1 MKRTRKLLAGL
12 TATVLLLS
20 LLPTTALAAPQSS
33 YTSESGITVN
43 VTPLPAVMK
52 DSSHKGEGVFVEEQS
67 GTYTFYDVNGSKLG
81 TGSGYTLMGN
91 FRNGR
96 APVKAYNPNTA
107 EDSYGYIDRTGAL
120 VISPQFKDAMDFSD
134 GIARVKPGEDYV
146 YIDTAGARITD
157 RSFNDI
163 YDFNDGV
170 ALAAIPC
177 EGTGPAARN
186 WGNHYIVI
194 DKSGNT
200 VCEFP
205 AERQDHNDEN
215 GSWYVMVDI
224 LQPAADST
232 FHNGCV
238 LVQDEDD
245 KMYLMDKAGTLRPL
259 PELNGATPLTY
270 LGNDRLLVGKNSKQA
285 IMSMDGAM
293 LLPYLYD
300 YMELRDVRFDYNVA
314 KLAKGITQFGVID
327 VTGSMVVPV
336 DWSSDFH
343 SIEDFVDGMA
353 VGWEYVGGV
362 NRTPYLFWASDS
374 PYGPGATGQK
384 PSTPQPTPTP
394 APTPTPE
401 TPKNLAYASTQTV
414 TVDGKAVEF
423 QMYALKDANGNDTNY
438 VKLRDVAATLNGTPA
453 QFEVSWDGAVNIV
466 TGQPYTPNGSEMSTP
481 FTGDRAYTVPT
492 SETKVN
498 GSAAALESIVL
509 TDDSGNGY
517 TYYKIRDL
525 GTALGFT
532 VDWSAEQGV
541 FIQTN

>member
-43 VTPLPAVMK
+43 VTPLPAELAHAK
-52 DSSHKGEGVFVEEQS
+52 HIGDGVLMVEEND
-67 GTYTFYDVNGSKLG
+67 TYTFYDVNGNKLG
-81 TGSGYTLMGN
+81 TGSGYDLKGN
-91 FRNGR
+91 FNSGL
-96 APVKAYNPNTA
+96 APVSLYDPYTGETAY
-107 EDSYGYIDRTGAL
+107 SYINKTGSLAF
-120 VISPQFKDAMDFSD
+120 SARFQDASAYSE
-134 GIARVKPGEDYV
+134 GIAWVELNGKNL
-146 YIDTAGARITD
+146 YIDTNGMGITTQNFG
-157 RSFNDI
+157 RT
-163 YDFNDGV
+163 YDFHDGV
-170 ALAAIPC
+170 AVAQLRSTSSEYSHDGRQI
-177 EGTGPAARN
+177 G
-186 WGNHYIVI
+186 HYVVI
-194 DKSGNT
+194 DKSGNIVGHFPQRRVDYEPALGWWYMEDT
-200 VCEFP
+200 VNLGSDTVFRNGYLP
-205 AERQDHNDEN
+205 VTGRDDE
-215 GSWYVMVDI
+215 
-224 LQPAADST
+224 
-232 FHNGCV
+232 
-238 LVQDEDD
+238 
-245 KMYLMDKAGTLRPL
+245 MYLMDKTGALRSVPG
-259 PELNGATPLTY
+259 LNGADIVACV
-270 LGNDRLLVGKNSKQA
+270 GEDRVLVSKSA
-285 IMSMDGAM
+285 MWAVVTMDGSM
-293 LLPYLYD
+293 ILPYLYSYSD
-300 YMELRDVRFDYNVA
+300 LQSTRFEYNISNCRHS
-314 KLAKGITQFGVID
+314 LDEEGIID
-327 VTGSMVVPV
+327 INGNIVVPE
-336 DWSSDFH
+336 DWGGIISKL
-343 SIEDFVDGMA
+343 VDGMA
-353 VGWEYVGGV
+353 VGREY
-362 NRTPYLFWASDS
+362 NRGEPLSYLFWASDS

-394 APTPTPE
+394 APTPVPE

-414 TVDGKAVEF
+414 TVDGNAVEF

-481 FTGDRAYTVPT
+481 FSGDRAYTVPT

-517 TYYKIRDL
+517 TYYKLRDL

>member
-43 VTPLPAVMK
+43 VTPLPAELAHAK
-52 DSSHKGEGVFVEEQS
+52 HIGDGVLMVEEND
-67 GTYTFYDVNGSKLG
+67 TYTFYDVNGNKLG
-81 TGSGYTLMGN
+81 TGSGYDLKGN
-91 FRNGR
+91 FNSGL
-96 APVKAYNPNTA
+96 APVSLYDPYTGETAY
-107 EDSYGYIDRTGAL
+107 SYINKTGSLA
-120 VISPQFKDAMDFSD
+120 FSARFQYASAYSE
-134 GIARVKPGEDYV
+134 GIARVKLNGNEL
-146 YIDTAGARITD
+146 YIDTNGMGITTQNFV
-157 RSFNDI
+157 RT
-163 YDFNDGV
+163 YDFHDGV
-170 ALAAIPC
+170 AVAQLRSTSS
-177 EGTGPAARN
+177 EYSHDGRQLD
-186 WGNHYIVI
+186 HYVVI
-194 DKSGNT
+194 DKSGNIVGHFPQRRVDYEPAFGWWYMEDT
-200 VCEFP
+200 VELEPGSDYVFRNGYLP
-205 AERQDHNDEN
+205 VTGRDDE
-215 GSWYVMVDI
+215 
-224 LQPAADST
+224 
-232 FHNGCV
+232 
-238 LVQDEDD
+238 
-245 KMYLMDKAGTLRPL
+245 MYLMDKTGTLRSVPG
-259 PELNGATPLTY
+259 LNGANIVACV
-270 LGNDRLLVGKNSKQA
+270 GEDRVLVSKSTMWA
-285 IMSMDGAM
+285 VVTMDGSM
-293 LLPYLYD
+293 TLPYLYS
-300 YMELRDVRFDYNVA
+300 YAELRSTRFEYNISELGA
-314 KLAKGITQFGVID
+314 SDKGGIID
-327 VTGSMVVPV
+327 INGNIVVPK
-336 DWSSDFH
+336 DWGGY
-343 SIEDFVDGMA
+343 IGELVDGMA
-353 VGWEYVGGV
+353 VGREY
-362 NRTPYLFWASDS
+362 NRGEPLSYLFWASDS

-517 TYYKIRDL
+517 TYYKLRDL

-541 FIQTN
+541 FIKIN